1 MCTVILFYTAVFIND
16 VTIKYH
22 LEMSKE
28 EAIHR
33 IAVIATKEF
42 QVENNI
48 SIIKEVKFVETSS
61 CGR

>member
-16 VTIKYH
+16 VTIKYR

-48 SIIKEVKFVETSS
+48 SIIKEVKFVETFS
-61 CGR
+61 CGG

>member
-16 VTIKYH
+16 VTIKYR